1 MMSTRLPVLLMAVT
15 LLAACS
21 SGSTIAVDT
30 TAPDAPVPT
39 SWADVETADVPAFD
53 ETLPVMD
60 RNVRHDAPDS
70 LLLSLAD
77 DGIVEEVQGFRIQV
91 FSSINRIEAIQ
102 MEESVEAWIRQRTPE
117 RRAELGIAKPQV
129 VYNIFSSPYFRV
141 RVGDFRHRGDA
152 AALREA
158 LSREFQGVLIVPD
171 MVTVVRQ

>member
-1 MMSTRLPVLLMAVT
+1 MMSVRVSVFLLAVA

-21 SGSTIAVDT
+21 SGSTIAVDPSE
-30 TAPDAPVPT
+30 PDAPIAT
-39 SWADVETADVPAFD
+39 SWADVEVADLPAFD
-53 ETLPVMD
+53 EALPAMD

-70 LLLSLAD
+70 LLFSLAD

-91 FSSINRIEAIQ
+91 FSSINRIEAIR
-102 MEESVEAWIRQRTPE
+102 MEESVDAWIKQRTPE

-141 RVGDFRHRGDA
+141 RVGDFRRREDA
-152 AALREA
+152 GALREA

-171 MVTVVRQ
+171 LVTVVRQ